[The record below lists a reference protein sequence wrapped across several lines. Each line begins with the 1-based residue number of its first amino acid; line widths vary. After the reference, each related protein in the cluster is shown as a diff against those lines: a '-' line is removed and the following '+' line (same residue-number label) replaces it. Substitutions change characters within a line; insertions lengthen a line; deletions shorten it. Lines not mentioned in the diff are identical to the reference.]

1 MPNIEKPT
9 NLIEFICKHCGAK
22 NSGRYILHTDE
33 DLKRSIKKHNDFIEI
48 CLEKNP
54 RTLLSFIPSDECK
67 YVICQLCQVPNYIP
81 LKGGKDA

>member
-1 MPNIEKPT
+1 MPDIESS

-22 NSGRYILHTDE
+22 NNGRYILHTDE
-33 DLKRSIKKHNDFIEI
+33 DLKRSIKKHNDFIEKR
-48 CLEKNP
+48 LEKNP
-54 RTLLSFIPSDECK
+54 RTRLSFKSSDQCK